1 MAASR
6 GCCRTSRRF
15 RGSTSTTAPTRT
27 ATSSTSA
34 IPRRSP
40 AKIIHNFK
48 RVIVAELNMGQL
60 RMVLRAQFLI
70 DCVGLNKIQ
79 GMPFKVAEVTAAIE
93 KELGTAATKPTLT
106 SHVQV
111 NA

>member
-1 MAASR
+1 MEP
-6 GCCRTSRRF
+6 GL
-15 RGSTSTTAPTRT
+15 
-27 ATSSTSA
+27 
-34 IPRRSP
+34 

-60 RMVLRAQFLI
+60 RTVLRAQFLI
-70 DCVGLNKIQ
+70 DCIGLNKIQ

-93 KELGTAATKPTLT
+93 KELGAAATKPTT
-106 SHVQV
+106 TPHVQV